1 MPNQWRE
8 MRDLTFVPIYTREI
22 SGRWS
27 PIDGGMEI
35 DEAFHHNWRRKS
47 IMAWKRS
54 WRDGRRD
61 RSRVEKK
68 EIGVVDWK
76 GRSGE
81 VEWRRVDSW
90 REEDEKC
97 M

>member
-35 DEAFHHNWRRKS
+35 DEVFHHDWRRKS
-47 IMAWKRS
+47 IMV
-54 WRDGRRD
+54 DEID
-61 RSRVEKK
+61 R
-68 EIGVVDWK
+68 
-76 GRSGE
+76 
-81 VEWRRVDSW
+81 EWRRRRSA
-90 REEDEKC
+90 
-97 M
+97 